1 MAEEYDLI
9 ILGAGPA
16 GLGAAVYAARA
27 GLHTLWLEKEFVPGG
42 QIKDST
48 EVDNYPGLPGIG
60 GMELGEA
67 LAEHAKKLGMVPV
80 RENVLSIE
88 DIDNKNAAGKKLV
101 HTKKHTYET
110 RALILA
116 CGCARRKL
124 EIPGEEELTG
134 MGVSYCASCDGA
146 FYKDMTTAVIGG
158 GNTAAEDA
166 LFLARICKKVY
177 VVHRRNSLRA
187 EKTLQD
193 QLFSC
198 ENVEVLWENVPLE
211 IIGQDEVEGL
221 RIKNT
226 ASGEEQTLDVQGV
239 FVAVGLKPNT
249 KPAEGLGI
257 LDEYGYVEAGE
268 EGVTKLP
275 GIFAAGDIRTKALRQ
290 VITAVSDGANA
301 VYSVQ
306 SYLNAEKIR

>member
-27 GLHTLWLEKEFVPGG
+27 GLHTLWLEKEFAPGG
-42 QIKDST
+42 QIKDSC

-67 LAEHAKKLGMVPV
+67 LGAHAEKLGMIPQ

-88 DIDNKNAAGKKLV
+88 NTDNKKLI
-101 HTKKHTYET
+101 HTKKNTYE
-110 RALILA
+110 AKAVILA
-116 CGCARRKL
+116 CGCSRRKL
-124 EIPGEEELTG
+124 EIPGEEELGG

-146 FYKDMTTAVIGG
+146 FYKDMTVAVVGG
-158 GNTAAEDA
+158 GNTAVEDA
-166 LFLARICKKVY
+166 LFLSRICKKVY
-177 VVHRRNSLRA
+177 LVHRRNSLRA
-187 EKTLQD
+187 EKALQD

-198 ENVEVLWENVPLE
+198 ENVEFLWEYAPVE
-211 IIGQDEVEGL
+211 ILGQDSVEGL
-221 RIKNT
+221 CVKNV
-226 ASGEEQTLDVQGV
+226 ASGEEKTLQLQGV

-249 KPAEGLGI
+249 GLAEGMGI

-268 EGVTKLP
+268 EGITKVP
-275 GIFAAGDIRTKALRQ
+275 GFFAAGDVRTKALRQ

-301 VYSVQ
+301 VHSVQ
-306 SYLNAEKIR
+306 NYLNAGKILMK